1 MEKSFMIDYDSL
13 PKRTFLTVDMRS
25 FYASASAVMLGL
37 DPMKCYLA
45 VVGDT
50 ERSGSVVL
58 AASPSLKKRFGI
70 KTGSRLY
77 EIPDHPEIHIVNPQM
92 RLFIKLS
99 THITHLFYQFAA
111 PEDILTYSIDESIIR
126 CDHLKRLWGTPMD
139 LAKRLQNDIY
149 RAFGVPATVGIGP
162 NMLMSKLALDLE
174 AKKSHS
180 GIAEWTYEDVQTKLW
195 PVRPL
200 SEMWGIGK
208 RMERNLNRMG
218 ISTVGQLANYPLKLL
233 EKRFGIMGS
242 QIYYHA
248 HGIDLSDMGTP
259 VRQEQISFG
268 KSQILLRDYHQE
280 AEIKSVLLEMCEEV
294 ARRARKAKKAG
305 RTIHLGIGYSHSIGG
320 GGFNR
325 SLTIDQPTNNTMKI
339 YKTSLVLFKKFYQG
353 QTVRSLS
360 VTLGNV
366 VDDNQFQMS
375 LFEEGEEKQRQL
387 GHVMDSI
394 REKYGSDAILRAI
407 SYTTAGTALKRAKLV
422 GGHQA

>member
-1 MEKSFMIDYDSL
+1 MIDYASL

-58 AASPSLKKRFGI
+58 AASPALKKRFGI

-77 EIPDHPEIHIVNPQM
+77 EIPDHPQIHIVNPQM
-92 RLFIKLS
+92 RMFIKLS
-99 THITHLFYQFAA
+99 TNITHLFYQFAA
-111 PEDILTYSIDESIIR
+111 PEDILTYSVDESILR
-126 CDHLKRLWGTPMD
+126 CDHLKRLWGTPLD
-139 LAKRLQNDIY
+139 LAKRIQNAIY
-149 RAFGVPATVGIGP
+149 RDFGVPATVGIGP

-174 AKKSHS
+174 AKKSPS
-180 GIAEWTYEDVQTKLW
+180 GIAEWTYEDVQKKLW
-195 PVRPL
+195 PVHPL
-200 SEMWGIGK
+200 SKMWGIGR

-218 ISTVGQLANYPLKLL
+218 IATVGQLANYPVELL

-242 QIYYHA
+242 QLYYHA
-248 HGIDLSDMGTP
+248 HGVDLSELGTP
-259 VRQEQISFG
+259 MRQEQISFG
-268 KSQILLRDYHQE
+268 KSQILLRDYNEE
-280 AEIKSVLLEMCEEV
+280 AEIKSVILEMCEEV
-294 ARRARKAKKAG
+294 ASRARKAKKAG
-305 RTIHLGIGYSHSIGG
+305 RTIHLGVGYSHTVGG
-320 GGFNR
+320 GGFHR
-325 SLTIDQPTNNTMKI
+325 SLTIDQPTNITMKL
-339 YKTSLVLFKKFYQG
+339 YKACLALFKKFYQG

-375 LFEEGEEKQRQL
+375 LFEENNEKERQL